1 MQDPLHTLR
10 VERLLIAVVLVAA
23 VAIVAVVVG
32 RRQGVDAPSQPRTW
46 AVPSQLDRDD
56 FAAPGTPWLVAL
68 FTSATC
74 DGCARIIGIAQA
86 LESPQVAVQ
95 VIPWQDHKD
104 LHDRYGVEA
113 VPCLALADDRGVVR
127 YGFVGS
133 EISATDLWAAVAET
147 REPGSTPYDPN
158 PR

>member
-1 MQDPLHTLR
+1 MQDPLHNLR
-10 VERLLIAVVLVAA
+10 VERLLIALVLVAA
-23 VAIVAVVVG
+23 VAVVAIVMG

-46 AVPSQLDRDD
+46 PVPSQLDRND
-56 FAAPGTPWLVAL
+56 FEGRGHPWLVAL

-74 DGCARIIGIAQA
+74 DGCARVVGIAQA
-86 LESPQVAVQ
+86 LASPQVAVQ
-95 VIPWQDHKD
+95 VIPWQDFRD

-113 VPCLALADDRGVVR
+113 VPCFTLADEQGVVR

-147 REPGSTPYDPN
+147 REPGSTPYN
-158 PR
+158 PEPH